1 MRFEFDK
8 KNWQTIEEGEKDCF
22 LLTNGLGGYCSLSVI
37 GAAAR
42 GDHALFMSARKA
54 PNIRWHMITNV
65 FEKVTIDGQE
75 HILTSQRM
83 KSGNDYVGFQYLEK
97 FVYDDFDTNA
107 PIWIYQIEDVRIKK
121 SILMVHGEN
130 IVALRYQIENPS
142 AKKVQLEV
150 MPLLRCTSK
159 KESFDRNI
167 NMDSVIIGRYHYD
180 GVQEYSGIKGKEYCH
195 AACIVYTNAK
205 SSHFAGDGGAGDK
218 KALYVTSN
226 AKIYA
231 QPPHLFGEM
240 YFSQDERDGR
250 EMYGDTLINHS
261 IIYQFE
267 EDKTEIKSDMYVIF
281 STKPYE
287 QSFALERNE
296 DSKIENRT
304 LFENIDKMYNYF
316 VQEEKSRRD
325 QLLEKAKL
333 NSDLGRQLVLSA
345 DAYIVERSAYDENN
359 SPLVNTDTDT
369 VKQKDIIG
377 KSIIA
382 GYPYFE
388 DWGRDTM
395 ISLAGTT
402 MVTGRFD
409 ECKCILQTFAKYVK
423 NGLLPNL
430 FPEGGEEPMYNS
442 ADAPLLFIN
451 AIYEYIEFSKDYRFK
466 EEMLPVMEQIIS
478 SYQNGT
484 DFHIKMDS
492 DGLIMAG
499 AGLEQLTWMDVRVGD
514 FLPTPRHGKPVEINA
529 YWYSALMIMDKLTGN
544 VAYKNLADK
553 VKHSFL
559 EKFWNEKEQCLKDVL
574 SGGKDENQI
583 RCNQIWALTMPFTML
598 DLEKETLVIKKV
610 KDELYTTIG
619 LRTLSKKDTDFH
631 EIYIGKMEER
641 DRAYHQGTVWAF
653 PLGAYYRACIRYA
666 CTLDA
671 CTLDACTPDAE
682 IAANVKAEKENII
695 NELKAGFE
703 ALKLWLAEGCVAQIA
718 EIYDGGTPTVSR
730 GCFAQ
735 AWSVGEL
742 LRAVYDFERMKL

>member
-42 GDHALFMSARKA
+42 GDHALFMSAKKA

-83 KSGNDYVGFQYLEK
+83 KSGNDYIGFQYLEK
-97 FVYDDFDTNA
+97 FVYDDFDEGA
-107 PIWIYQIEDVRIKK
+107 PAWIFQIEDVCIRK

-130 IVALRYQIENPS
+130 VVALHYQIENPS

-150 MPLLRCTSK
+150 IPLLRFTSK
-159 KESFDRNI
+159 KESFNRNI
-167 NMDSVIIGRYHYD
+167 NMDSVIIGRYHFD
-180 GVQEYSGIKGKEYCH
+180 GVQEYSGITSKEYCH
-195 AACIVYTNAK
+195 AACIVLRNAE
-205 SSHFAGDGGAGDK
+205 SNIFNGDDIK
-218 KALYVTSN
+218 NNKVYVVSN
-226 AKIYA
+226 AKIYT
-231 QPPHLFGEM
+231 QKPHLFGEM

-250 EMYGDTLINHS
+250 EMYGDALINHS

-267 EDKTEIKSDMYVIF
+267 EDETKTKNDMYVIF
-281 STKPYE
+281 STKPSE
-287 QSFALERNE
+287 KISFA
-296 DSKIENRT
+296 T
-304 LFENIDKMYNYF
+304 IDKTYNYL
-316 VQEEKSRRD
+316 VQKEKSRRE
-325 QLLEKAKL
+325 QLLKKTEL
-333 NSDLGRQLVLSA
+333 SSDLGRQLVLSA
-345 DAYIVERSAYDENN
+345 DAYIVERSVYDENTP
-359 SPLVNTDTDT
+359 PLVSTDTTMDNAKRNT
-369 VKQKDIIG
+369 TIG

-430 FPEGGEEPMYNS
+430 FPEGGEKPMYNS

-451 AIYEYIEFSKDYRFK
+451 AIYEYMEFSKDYRFK
-466 EEMLPVMEQIIS
+466 EEMLFVMEQIIS

-544 VAYKNLADK
+544 AAYKNLADK

-574 SGGKDENQI
+574 SGGKDENQV

-598 DLEKETLVIKKV
+598 ELEKEALVIKKV

-666 CTLDA
+666 RKCED
-671 CTLDACTPDAE
+671 
-682 IAANVKAEKENII
+682 IAVNVKAKNTKVENDSSFSGITEKENIVK
-695 NELKAGFE
+695 ELKAGFE

-742 LRAVYDFERMKL
+742 LRAVYDFEKMKL

>member
-8 KNWQTIEEGEKDCF
+8 KNWQTIEEGERDCF

-42 GDHALFMSARKA
+42 GDHALFMSAKKA
-54 PNIRWHMITNV
+54 PNVRWHMITNV

-83 KSGNDYVGFQYLEK
+83 KSGSDYVGFQYLEK
-97 FVYDDFDTNA
+97 FVYDDFDKYA
-107 PIWIYQIEDVRIKK
+107 PTWIFQIEDVRIKK

-130 IVALRYQIENPS
+130 VVALHYQIENPN

-150 MPLLRCTSK
+150 MPLLRFTSK

-167 NMDSVIIGRYHYD
+167 NMDSVIIGRYHFD
-180 GVQEYSGIKGKEYCH
+180 GIQEYSGITNKEYCH
-195 AACIVYTNAK
+195 AACIVIRNAE
-205 SSHFAGDGGAGDK
+205 SNTFNSDNCINDK
-218 KALYVTSN
+218 KVYVTSN
-226 AKIYA
+226 AEIYA
-231 QPPHLFGEM
+231 QKPHLFGEM

-250 EMYGDTLINHS
+250 EMYGDALINHS

-267 EDKTEIKSDMYVIF
+267 EDETKAKNDMYVIF

-287 QSFALERNE
+287 QSFALKRNE
-296 DSKIENRT
+296 DSKIESKNF
-304 LFENIDKMYNYF
+304 FENMDKTYNYL
-316 VQEEKSRRD
+316 VQEEKSRRE
-325 QLLEKAKL
+325 QLLKKAGL
-333 NSDLGRQLVLSA
+333 SSDLGRQLVLSA
-345 DAYIVERSAYDENN
+345 DAYIVERSSRSENDT
-359 SPLVNTDTDT
+359 SLENTSTDA
-369 VKQKDIIG
+369 VIG

-382 GYPYFE
+382 GYPFFE

-430 FPEGGEEPMYNS
+430 FPEGGENPMYNS

-451 AIYEYIEFSKDYRFK
+451 AIYEYMEFSKDYGFK

-499 AGLEQLTWMDVRVGD
+499 ADLEQLTWMDVRVGD

-544 VAYKNLADK
+544 AAYKNLADK
-553 VKHSFL
+553 VKCSFL

-574 SGGKDENQI
+574 SNGKDENQI

-598 DLEKETLVIKKV
+598 ELEKEVLVIKKV

-619 LRTLSKKDTDFH
+619 LRTLSKKDVDFH

-666 CTLDA
+666 RKCE
-671 CTLDACTPDAE
+671 E
-682 IAANVKAEKENII
+682 ITMNAKAENTKVKNDSSLSGITERENIV

-742 LRAVYDFERMKL
+742 LRAVYDFEKMEV